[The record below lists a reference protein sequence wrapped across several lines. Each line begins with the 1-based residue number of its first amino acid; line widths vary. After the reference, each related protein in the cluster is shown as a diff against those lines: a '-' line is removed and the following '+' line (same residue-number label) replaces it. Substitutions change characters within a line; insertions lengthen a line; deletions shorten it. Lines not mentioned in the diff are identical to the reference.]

1 MFHKAR
7 GGLCPGEGDER
18 TMRAGEFARNC
29 LLTCEETRENHTRIQ
44 NDVARV
50 VLCRGGT
57 RAEHRGPAWR
67 QRAPVLL
74 SQKGVPLMRP
84 LSYRR
89 GTPHVMRAAWSA

>member
-50 VLCRGGT
+50 VLCRGALARST
-57 RAEHRGPAWR
+57 
-67 QRAPVLL
+67 
-74 SQKGVPLMRP
+74 GVQLGGREPRC
-84 LSYRR
+84 S
-89 GTPHVMRAAWSA
+89 